1 MGLVM
6 QEPTLFNYSIKEN
19 IMYGTVSA
27 SNQAI
32 KDAAQIANAIEFI
45 ETDELTEA
53 FEDNPASLL
62 KALKSEKYRT
72 KVIEQVNQTE
82 YDSMVRGMESLALTS
97 GGVQDVEKISD
108 LIDKRT
114 KKE

>member
-1 MGLVM
+1 MRFYDPERGQVLVDDVDVKEYSVADLRQQMGLVM

-19 IMYGTVSA
+19 IMYGTVQA

-62 KALKSEKYRT
+62 KALRSNKY
-72 KVIEQVNQTE
+72 K
-82 YDSMVRGMESLALTS
+82 A
-97 GGVQDVEKISD
+97 
-108 LIDKRT
+108 
-114 KKE
+114 